1 MTILAASWNRQKKR
15 EKKFFPNHFKTEDPY
30 CQSSTMTVNEILE
43 EGLEG
48 RPSKVRGK
56 KEVSETVL
64 LTHVASFSNVIMT

>member
-1 MTILAASWNRQKKR
+1 
-15 EKKFFPNHFKTEDPY
+15 
-30 CQSSTMTVNEILE
+30 MTVNEILE
-43 EGLEG
+43 EGIEG